1 MDEEKMTKVTQTS
14 LEAFKS
20 IRKELGRR
28 QQEVYETIKKIGPCN
43 NLMIAKYLN
52 LPINSVV
59 QRVNELRNKKKLV
72 GFAFTSKCPY
82 TGRNSNFW
90 KVVR

>member
-1 MDEEKMTKVTQTS
+1 MNNVTQTS
-14 LEAFKS
+14 IDAFKS
-20 IRKELGRR
+20 IQKELGRR
-28 QQEVYETIKKIGPCN
+28 HLEVYETIKKIGPCN
-43 NLMIAKYLN
+43 NLMVAKYLN

-59 QRVNELRNKKKLV
+59 PRVNELRNQKKLV
-72 GFAFTSKCPY
+72 GYAFTSKCPF